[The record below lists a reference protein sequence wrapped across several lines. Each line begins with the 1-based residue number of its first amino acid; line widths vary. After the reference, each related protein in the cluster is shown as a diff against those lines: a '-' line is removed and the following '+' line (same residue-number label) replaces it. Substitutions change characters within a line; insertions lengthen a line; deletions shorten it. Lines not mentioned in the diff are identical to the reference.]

1 MAIVKILPLSLLCL
15 LILLPF
21 NVSASMVVLQYHHV
35 SESTPAVTSISPSD
49 FAAHMHYLNENNF
62 NVLPLDEAINSLRSG
77 EALPDRA
84 VTITFDDA
92 YASIYTTAYPLL
104 KQLNYPFT
112 IFVATDLVGANAR
125 LYLNWNQLKEMAG
138 HGALMA
144 NHTRSHLHLLRL
156 LAAETREQWLGRIEE
171 EITGAQQI
179 IESNLGEVP
188 KLFAYPYGEYDQDVL
203 SLMTKLGYVGFG
215 QQSGAMGANS
225 NFLVLPR
232 YPLAGAYSSLK
243 SFRTK
248 ANTLPLPIRLIDIE
262 ALISDGNFKP
272 SLDLEFI
279 EGKWRTSELACFG
292 PGGRMTIEK
301 ISESHFR
308 ALPQQEVAVGRS
320 RYNCTM
326 PSNQRGRYFWYS
338 QLWIRKKDD
347 GSWYPEP

>member
-1 MAIVKILPLSLLCL
+1 MKILRFLLPYL

-21 NVSASMVVLQYHHV
+21 NVSASLVVLQYHHV
-35 SESTPAVTSISPSD
+35 SESTPAVTSISPND
-49 FAAHMHYLNENNF
+49 FTAHMHYLNEKSF
-62 NVLPLDEAINSLRSG
+62 NVLPLDEAINSLKSG

-92 YASIYTTAYPLL
+92 YASIYTKAYPLL

-112 IFVATDLVGANAR
+112 IFVATDLVGTNAR
-125 LYLNWNQLKEMAG
+125 LYLTWSQLEEMAK

-156 LAAETREQWLGRIEE
+156 RPAETREQWLGRIEE

-188 KLFAYPYGEYDQDVL
+188 KLFAYPYGEYDEDIL

-215 QQSGAMGANS
+215 QQSGAMGVNS
-225 NFLVLPR
+225 NFLALPR
-232 YPLAGAYSSLK
+232 FPLAGVYSGLD

-262 ALISDGNFKP
+262 LLISDDNFKP
-272 SLDLEFI
+272 SLDLEFVQ
-279 EGKWRTSELACFG
+279 GKWRTSELACYG
-292 PGGRMTIEK
+292 PGGKMIIEK
-301 ISESHFR
+301 ISEHHFR
-308 ALPQQEVAVGRS
+308 ALPQQEVPVGRS

-326 PSNQRGRYFWYS
+326 PSNQRGRYFWFS
-338 QLWIRKKDD
+338 QMWIRKKDD